1 MTGDVLPG
9 AGAASPTPLA
19 GKGVGG
25 CPGHARVRHTLRTAG
40 TLRPLSEVCP
50 VGKVVGITADQPRSL
65 LDGPGFLPGDDQ
77 ERTAGFL
84 ASHRWRTSS

>member
-1 MTGDVLPG
+1 M
-9 AGAASPTPLA
+9 
-19 GKGVGG
+19 
-25 CPGHARVRHTLRTAG
+25 
-40 TLRPLSEVCP
+40 
-50 VGKVVGITADQPRSL
+50 VGITADQPRSL